1 MDLTVRIGS
10 ASFRNP
16 IMVASGTFGY
26 GMEFRPVVDLSK
38 IGAIVTKTITVEPR
52 KGNPPSRIYELPAGL
67 LNSIGLQ
74 NDGLADFLQVKLP
87 KLREM
92 PTAKVVSIGGKTL
105 QEFETLAAALDG
117 VGGVDALELN
127 ISCPNLSYKQG
138 MKKESE
144 CLHFAQDPEM
154 AAEVVA
160 KLKARTRLPVIAKL
174 SPNVTDIGA
183 IAQAC
188 EAAGADALTVANTYF
203 GMAVNIWE
211 RTSQIGTAFG
221 GVSGP
226 CIKAQSLYQVY
237 RCRRACNVPIIGS
250 GGIETLNDVLEFVVL
265 GACAVQLGTVNF
277 IDPTT
282 AQRVAQELP
291 TTLTKL
297 GVKQLGELVGS
308 FRAVRDPDFI

>member
-1 MDLTVRIGS
+1 MDLSVRIGS

-26 GMEFRPVVDLSK
+26 GMEFGPVTDLTK
-38 IGAIVTKTITVEPR
+38 IGAILTKTITVEPR

-74 NDGLADFLQVKLP
+74 NDGLADFIECKLP
-87 KLREM
+87 KLCAL
-92 PTAKVVSIGGKTL
+92 PTAKVVSIGGKTV

-117 VGGVDALELN
+117 RDGVDALELN
-127 ISCPNLSYKQG
+127 ISCPNVSYKEG

-160 KLKARTRLPVIAKL
+160 KVKAKTQLPVIAKL
-174 SPNVTDIGA
+174 SPNVTEIGA
-183 IAQAC
+183 VARAC
-188 EAAGADALTVANTYF
+188 EAAGADALTVTNTYF
-203 GMAVNIWE
+203 GMAVNVWK

-226 CIKAQSLYQVY
+226 CIKSLSLYQVY
-237 RCRRACNVPIIGS
+237 RCRRACDLPIIGS
-250 GGIETLNDVLEFVVL
+250 GGIETVNDVLEYMVV
-265 GACAVQLGTVNF
+265 GATAVQLGTVNF
-277 IDPTT
+277 VDPTT
-282 AQRVAQELP
+282 AQRVAAELETMLP
-291 TTLTKL
+291 KL
-297 GVKQLGELVGS
+297 GVQTLSDIVGS
-308 FRAVRDPDFI
+308 FKGADDPVVI